1 MDPEAHLH
9 ISEIKIRLLPGQMA
23 RLTALAAARDAPRAV
38 VARELIV
45 RALAALEAELEQP
58 TQDVRRAA

>member
-9 ISEIKIRLLPGQMA
+9 VSEIKVRLLPGQMA
-23 RLTALAAARDAPRAV
+23 RLSALAAARDAPRAV

-45 RALAALEAELEQP
+45 RSLAALEAELDQSMSAE
-58 TQDVRRAA
+58 RRAA